1 MMIFKLN
8 NLCYNEEISEITDEY
23 KAKKCVDGFVDLL
36 HKLREAGILE
46 QIESD
51 IKINNINIGSNYH
64 VYDWLNDSDVK
75 REHKSFL
82 KTILNKHNKD
92 IFDNDSTSDFCV
104 DIQGKK
110 YCSHVLKRAT
120 EDEDYVISIN
130 TTSVFNV
137 AEINGTY
144 IFADEELNDLRG
156 EERVIQNIFDT
167 SKIEQLK
174 ASSKNELYSNI
185 NSGYDLWD
193 RRKEAF
199 PNLIFC
205 DQTKIQICE
214 NHGKSHII
222 SVIKRLE
229 ILNKYYD
236 NNFKFDIKLLGFNA
250 RTESETVIKTPKLKE
265 CRKFKKP
272 DNTEEYFFEHISF
285 TGDFKGR
292 IYFKADDNSHKIY
305 IGYIGK
311 HLPTA
316 KY

>member
-1 MMIFKLN
+1 MIFKLN
-8 NLCYNEEISEITDEY
+8 NLSYDEGISEITDKY
-23 KAKKCVDGFVDLL
+23 KAKKCIDRFVFLL

-51 IKINNINIGSNYH
+51 IKINNINVGGNYH
-64 VYDWLNDSDVK
+64 VYDWLNDNGVT
-75 REHKSFL
+75 REHKNFL
-82 KTILNKHNKD
+82 KTILDKYNKD
-92 IFDNDSTSDFCV
+92 IADSNLASEFCV

-110 YCSHVLKRAT
+110 YCSHVLKKAA
-120 EDEDYVISIN
+120 EDEDYVISVN
-130 TTSVFNV
+130 TTSLFYVD
-137 AEINGTY
+137 EIKGTY
-144 IFADEELNDLRG
+144 CFVDEENDDTRE
-156 EERVIQNIFDT
+156 EERTIQNIFDE

-174 ASSKNELYSNI
+174 ASAKNELYNNI
-185 NSGYDLWD
+185 NSGFDLWEW
-193 RRKEAF
+193 REEIF

-236 NNFKFDIKLLGFNA
+236 ENLKFEIKLLGFNA
-250 RTESETVIKTPKLKE
+250 RTESETVMKTPKLKK

-285 TGDFKGR
+285 TGDFAGR

>member
-1 MMIFKLN
+1 MIFKLN
-8 NLCYNEEISEITDEY
+8 NLCYDEGISKITDKY
-23 KAKKCVDGFVDLL
+23 KAKKCIDGFVILL
-36 HKLREAGILE
+36 RKLRHAGILE

-51 IKINNINIGSNYH
+51 IKIYNINIGGNYH
-64 VYDWLNDSDVK
+64 VYDWLNDNDVE

-92 IFDNDSTSDFCV
+92 IADSNLASEFCV
-104 DIQGKK
+104 DIMGKR
-110 YCSHVLKRAT
+110 YYSHVLKKAA
-120 EDEDYVISIN
+120 EDEDYVISVN
-130 TTSVFNV
+130 TTSFFNV
-137 AEINGTY
+137 DEINGIY
-144 IFADEELNDLRG
+144 CSADEENDDTIE
-156 EERVIQNIFDT
+156 EERTIQNIFDD

-174 ASSKNELYSNI
+174 ASSKNELYNNI
-185 NSGYDLWD
+185 NSGYDLWE
-193 RRKEAF
+193 RREEVF

-205 DQTKIQICE
+205 EQTKTQIYE

-236 NNFKFDIKLLGFNA
+236 ENLKFEIKLLGFNA
-250 RTESETVIKTPKLKE
+250 RTESETVMKTPKLKE
-265 CRKFKKP
+265 RRKFKKP
-272 DNTEEYFFEHISF
+272 DNIEEYFFEHISF
-285 TGDFKGR
+285 TGDYPGR